1 MDKMSQDLDLDL
13 FGWMDTP
20 EEDVS
25 TEAPAP
31 ELETTAPALDEET
44 EEVVDE
50 ALSDTG
56 PTEGDVPTDDDVDTS
71 DLDALIEEILND
83 ANEVDDKVEEI
94 KQEASSTGNE
104 ELLNMIDELQTLL
117 AEKNQQIA
125 ELNKKDEITSG
136 RLMDTYG
143 DAENYSFYK
152 WTINKLEENPQL
164 MTLVKN
170 FDSDNEKAQE
180 RVISILSD
188 MIFEKT
194 GEDVRQLINSSQKNK
209 VGNALTNV
217 DWWWDA
223 STPEAPAEPDMDYN
237 ASINDLF

>member
-1 MDKMSQDLDLDL
+1 ME
-13 FGWMDTP
+13 TP
-20 EEDVS
+20 EEEVPA
-25 TEAPAP
+25 EAPAP
-31 ELETTAPALDEET
+31 ELETTEPALDEEAEAT
-44 EEVVDE
+44 IDE

-56 PTEGDVPTDDDVDTS
+56 PTEGDVPADDDVDTA

-125 ELNKKDEITSG
+125 ELNKKDEITSS

-152 WTINKLEENPQL
+152 
-164 MTLVKN
+164 
-170 FDSDNEKAQE
+170 
-180 RVISILSD
+180 
-188 MIFEKT
+188 
-194 GEDVRQLINSSQKNK
+194 
-209 VGNALTNV
+209 
-217 DWWWDA
+217 
-223 STPEAPAEPDMDYN
+223 
-237 ASINDLF
+237 

>member
-13 FGWMDTP
+13 FGWMETP
-20 EEDVS
+20 EEEVPA
-25 TEAPAP
+25 EAPAP
-31 ELETTAPALDEET
+31 ELETTEPALDEEAEAT
-44 EEVVDE
+44 IDE

-56 PTEGDVPTDDDVDTS
+56 PTEGDVPADDDVDTA

-194 GEDVRQLINSSQKNK
+194 GEDVSQLINSNQKNK

-223 STPEAPAEPDMDYN
+223 STPEAPVEEDLDYN